1 MQRAKGTVMKI
12 GRSVRGVGTVVALGA
27 ALALWAL
34 PTATASASTLDGT
47 ATITNPVTSAALS
60 SGGSTTVFTVVLTP
74 APADC
79 SGDTATD
86 GYRVYSYLLPEATSI
101 TSNDFSS
108 GSPSEGLGLVDGSGY
123 YGPANTAPN
132 TGQIISIPSDFEWAD
147 LLNLGETAS
156 ELDGGSSAVWNAGI
170 ACANSSGAVT
180 DYWNTQV
187 TFTSSVSDP
196 HGFVWSAGPG
206 ASTPEVSWAAT
217 LPIAGVVVLGGGL
230 WFSRRRSRRKALLA
244 HHAAG

>member
-1 MQRAKGTVMKI
+1 MA
-12 GRSVRGVGTVVALGA
+12 VVLGA
-27 ALALWAL
+27 AIALWAL
-34 PTATASASTLDGT
+34 PAASASASTLDGT
-47 ATITNPVTSAALS
+47 ATITNPLSNTALT

-74 APADC
+74 APPDC
-79 SGDTATD
+79 SGDTATN
-86 GYRVYSYLLPEATSI
+86 GYHVYSYLLPEATSI
-101 TSNDFSS
+101 TSNNFSS

-132 TGQIISIPSDFEWAD
+132 TGQIISIPTDFEWAD
-147 LLNLGETAS
+147 LLNLGETAP

-187 TFTSSVSDP
+187 TFTASGSDT

-206 ASTPEVSWAAT
+206 ASTPEVTWAAT